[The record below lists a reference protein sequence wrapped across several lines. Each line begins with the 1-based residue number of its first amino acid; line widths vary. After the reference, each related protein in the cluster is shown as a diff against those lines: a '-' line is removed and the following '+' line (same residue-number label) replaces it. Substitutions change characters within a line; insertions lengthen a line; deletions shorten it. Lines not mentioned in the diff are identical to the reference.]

1 MKINRVGRR
10 IHVSPSDEDLNAIR
24 QREWLRTGPE
34 AFEELLQAIR
44 AAGLNVPATAYERS
58 LSSRKSPQKHKP
70 HQ

>member
-10 IHVSPSDEDLNAIR
+10 IRVSPSDDDLNAIR
-24 QREWLRTGPE
+24 RREWLRTGPE

-44 AAGLNVPATAYERS
+44 AAGLRVPATTYERL
-58 LSSRKSPQKHKP
+58 LSNRKSPQKHKS